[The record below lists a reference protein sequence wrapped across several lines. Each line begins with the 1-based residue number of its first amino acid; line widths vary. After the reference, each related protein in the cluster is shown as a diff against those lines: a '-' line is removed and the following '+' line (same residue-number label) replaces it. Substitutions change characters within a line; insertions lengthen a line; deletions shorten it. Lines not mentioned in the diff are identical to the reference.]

1 MTESSITLKSINE
14 IIKESFIIPDYQRGY
29 RWTDVQ
35 VEDLLQDIWEFS
47 EDTRK
52 KNPVGEYYCLQPVVV
67 TRSGDKWELIDGQ
80 QRLTTIFIIL
90 TYLDKK
96 KFTLEFATREKSKEA
111 LMNLSNGIT
120 EDKIDYFYINT
131 AYQTVAKW
139 FEKKE
144 VEDAEGTIKEE
155 FIIALGKLTKI
166 IWYEVK
172 KGDADPVDIFTRLNI
187 GKIALTNAELIKAL
201 FLSSE
206 NFGVQDSKKT
216 QLRQLEIAGEWDRME
231 YALQSKEFWFFL
243 SNTQATSSSRIELI
257 FDLLSNKQNSK
268 DENFTFRHFNNLFKA
283 NGKPK
288 NELIE
293 DIWAKVK
300 KHFQTFEEWF
310 LDPKLNN
317 YIGYLIAMDVN
328 IIEILALAENSTKSQ
343 FQLKLDEKIRSLI
356 KGDITQLSYED
367 NYHMLVRVLL
377 LFNVLTELKNQDANR
392 RFPFYRFKDNNSK
405 KKFSWSLEHIHA
417 QHSEGLTTKDQWM
430 SWLSEHKKSMERID
444 PIKYAALIV
453 EINEKLAT
461 VNQNDFN
468 DLSLKVL
475 NAFKEDTAGDNIHGI
490 QNMALL
496 DKDTNSS
503 LNCSTFD
510 VKRNLIIER
519 DLAGVFIPV
528 CTRNVFLKYYN
539 RSAKDLYRWT
549 LEDRNLYLKEILTT
563 LEPFLTTNNITI
575 ETEA

>member
-29 RWTDVQ
+29 RWTDLQ
-35 VEDLLQDIWEFS
+35 VKDLLQDIWEFS
-47 EDTRK
+47 EDTHK
-52 KNPVGEYYCLQPVVV
+52 KNPVGEFYCLQPVVV
-67 TRSGDKWELIDGQ
+67 TKSGDKWELIDGQ

-90 TYLDKK
+90 TYLGKK
-96 KFTLEFATREKSKEA
+96 KFSIEFATREKSKEA
-111 LMNLSNGIT
+111 LMNLSKGIE

-131 AYQTVAKW
+131 AYQTVKEW

-144 VEDAEGTIKEE
+144 EEDSEGTIKEE
-155 FIIALGKLTKI
+155 FSIALGKLTKI
-166 IWYEVK
+166 IWYELNR
-172 KGDADPVDIFTRLNI
+172 GDADPVDIFTRLNS
-187 GKIALTNAELIKAL
+187 GKIALTNAELIRAL

-206 NFGVQDSKKT
+206 NFGGQDSKKT

-231 YALQSKEFWFFL
+231 YALQSQEFWFFL
-243 SNTQATSSSRIELI
+243 SNSPAASSSRIELI
-257 FDLLSNKQNSK
+257 FDLMAKKQSSK
-268 DENFTFRHFNNLFKA
+268 DEYYTFRHFNNLFKA

-293 DIWAKVK
+293 EIWAEVK

-310 LDPKLNN
+310 ADPKLNN
-317 YIGYLIAMDVN
+317 FIGYLIAMDVS
-328 IIEILALAENSTKSQ
+328 IPEILALAENVTKSE
-343 FQLKLDEKIRSLI
+343 FQLKLDNKIRSLI
-356 KGDITQLSYED
+356 KCDITQLSYED
-367 NYHMLVRVLL
+367 NYKMLVKVLL
-377 LFNVLTELKNQDANR
+377 LFNVLTELKSKDSNR
-392 RFPFYRFKDNNSK
+392 RFPFYRFKGNNSK
-405 KKFSWSLEHIHA
+405 KKFTWSLEHIHA
-417 QHSEGLTTKDQWM
+417 QHSEGLTTKDQWV
-430 SWLSEHKKSMERID
+430 SWLTEHIKSMERID
-444 PIKYAALIV
+444 PDKYIDLIS
-453 EINEKLAT
+453 EINGKLT
-461 VNQNDFN
+461 SVTQNDFN
-468 DLSLKVL
+468 ELSLKVL

-510 VKRNLIIER
+510 VKRNIIIER

-549 LEDRNLYLKEILTT
+549 LEDRRLYLEEITKT
-563 LEPFLTTNNITI
+563 LEPFITTNNQAT

>member
-1 MTESSITLKSINE
+1 MTESNITLKSINE

-35 VEDLLQDIWEFS
+35 VKDLLQDIWEFS
-47 EDTRK
+47 EDTHK
-52 KNPVGEYYCLQPVVV
+52 KNPVGEFYCLQPVVV
-67 TRSGDKWELIDGQ
+67 TKSDGKWELIDGQ

-90 TYLDKK
+90 TYLEKK
-96 KFTLEFATREKSKEA
+96 KFTIEFATREKSKEA

-120 EDKIDYFYINT
+120 EDRIDYFFINN
-131 AYQTVAKW
+131 AYQTVKQW

-144 VEDAEGTIKEE
+144 EEDSEGTIKEE
-155 FIIALGKLTKI
+155 FSIALGKFTKV
-166 IWYEVK
+166 IWYEVNRAE
-172 KGDADPVDIFTRLNI
+172 ADPVDIFTRLNI

-231 YALQSKEFWFFL
+231 YALQSQEFWFFL
-243 SNTQATSSSRIELI
+243 SNTQAASASHIELI
-257 FDLLSNKQNSK
+257 FDLMSNKQSSK
-268 DENFTFRHFNNLFKA
+268 DEYYTFRHFNDMFKA

-293 DIWAKVK
+293 DIWADVK

-310 LDPKLNN
+310 VDPKLNN
-317 YIGYLIAMDVN
+317 FIGYLIAMEVS
-328 IIEILALAENSTKSQ
+328 IPEILALAENSTKSE
-343 FQLKLDEKIRSLI
+343 FQVKLDEKIRSLI
-356 KGDITQLSYED
+356 TGDITQLSYEE
-367 NYHMLVRVLL
+367 NYKMLVRVLL
-377 LFNVLTELKNQDANR
+377 LFNVLTELKNKDSNR
-392 RFPFYRFKDNNSK
+392 RFPFYRFKGNNSK
-405 KKFSWSLEHIHA
+405 KKFTWSLEHIHA
-417 QHSEGLTTKDQWM
+417 QHSEGLTTKDQWV
-430 SWLSEHKKSMERID
+430 SWLTEHKNSMERID
-444 PIKYAALIV
+444 PNQYEALIT
-453 EINEKLAT
+453 EINGKLAT
-461 VNQNDFN
+461 VTQNEFN

-475 NAFKEDTAGDNIHGI
+475 NAFKEDTAGDNVHGI

-510 VKRNLIIER
+510 VKRTLIIER

-549 LEDRNLYLKEILTT
+549 LEDRRLYLEEIIKT
-563 LEPFLTTNNITI
+563 LKPFLTSNNQTI